1 MPSHRPHPS
10 PDVLILEE
18 FLPFR
23 LSVLSNRISSAVAKL
38 YESRFDLKLPEWRIM
53 AILGRNPNLTA
64 SQIVDIS
71 QMDKV
76 AISRAV
82 KRLVAMGRLTAT
94 DDPDDAR
101 RQRLNLSEAGRKI
114 YEQIVPLA
122 LGVEEKLLARMSE
135 DERAALQDAITRLS
149 QAAARLE

>member
-101 RQRLNLSEAGRKI
+101 RQRLNLSEAGWKI

-122 LGVEEKLLARMSE
+122 LRVEEKLLARMSE

>member
-82 KRLVAMGRLTAT
+82 KRLVEMGRLTAT

>member
-1 MPSHRPHPS
+1 
-10 PDVLILEE
+10 
-18 FLPFR
+18 
-23 LSVLSNRISSAVAKL
+23 RISSAVAKL

-101 RQRLNLSEAGRKI
+101 RQRLNLSEAGWKI

>member
-1 MPSHRPHPS
+1 MPSRTPVS
-10 PDVLILEE
+10 DSGVLILEE

-38 YESRFDLKLPEWRIM
+38 YEDRFDLKLPEWRIM
-53 AILGRNPNLTA
+53 AILGRNPGLTA

-71 QMDKV
+71 RMDKV

-82 KRLVAMGRLTAT
+82 KRLVEMGRLTAIG
-94 DDPDDAR
+94 DPDDAR
-101 RQRLNLSEAGRKI
+101 RQRLNLSDKGRQI

-122 LGVEEKLLARMSE
+122 LSVEEKLLADMSE
-135 DERAALQDAITRLS
+135 DERTALHEAITRLDRAS
-149 QAAARLE
+149 SKLD

>member
-101 RQRLNLSEAGRKI
+101 RQRLNLSEAGWKI

>member
-82 KRLVAMGRLTAT
+82 KRLVEMGRLTAT

-149 QAAARLE
+149 QAAARLD

>member
-1 MPSHRPHPS
+1 MPSHHRS
-10 PDVLILEE
+10 STPDVLILEE

-38 YESRFDLKLPEWRIM
+38 YEARFDLKLPEWRIM

-94 DDPDDAR
+94 NDPDDAR
-101 RQRLNLSEAGRKI
+101 RQRLNLSQNGWKI
-114 YEQIVPLA
+114 YDQVVPLA
-122 LGVEEKLLARMSE
+122 LSVEEKLLASMSE
-135 DERAALQDAITRLS
+135 DERAALQAAITRLG
-149 QAAARLE
+149 QAAARLD

>member
-101 RQRLNLSEAGRKI
+101 RQRLNLSEAGWKI

-149 QAAARLE
+149 QAAARLD

>member
-101 RQRLNLSEAGRKI
+101 RQRLNLSEAGWKI

-122 LGVEEKLLARMSE
+122 LGVEEQLLARMSE

>member
-82 KRLVAMGRLTAT
+82 KRLVEMGRLTAT

-101 RQRLNLSEAGRKI
+101 RQRLNLSEAGWKI

-149 QAAARLE
+149 QAAARLD

>member
-1 MPSHRPHPS
+1 MPLS
-10 PDVLILEE
+10 DAGVLILEE

-23 LSVLSNRISSAVAKL
+23 LSVLSNRVSSAVARL
-38 YESRFDLKLPEWRIM
+38 YEDRFDLKLPEWRIM

-71 QMDKV
+71 RMDKV

-82 KRLVAMGRLTAT
+82 KRLVEMGRLSAT
-94 DDPDDAR
+94 GDPHDAR
-101 RQRLNLSEAGRKI
+101 RQRLNLSAEGWKI

-122 LGVEEKLLARMSE
+122 LGVEEKLLADMSE
-135 DERAALQDAITRLS
+135 DERAALHAAITRLDR
-149 QAAARLE
+149 AAAKLD

>member
-82 KRLVAMGRLTAT
+82 KRLVEMGRLTAT

-101 RQRLNLSEAGRKI
+101 RQRLNLSE
-114 YEQIVPLA
+114 
-122 LGVEEKLLARMSE
+122 
-135 DERAALQDAITRLS
+135 
-149 QAAARLE
+149 

>member
-82 KRLVAMGRLTAT
+82 KRLVEMGRLTAT

-101 RQRLNLSEAGRKI
+101 RQRLNLSEAGWKI

>member
-1 MPSHRPHPS
+1 MPSHRPPPT

-23 LSVLSNRISSAVAKL
+23 LSVLSNRISSAVARL
-38 YESRFDLKLPEWRIM
+38 YEARFDLKLPEWRIM

-94 DDPDDAR
+94 GDPEDAR
-101 RQRLNLSEAGRKI
+101 RQRLNLSDTGRAI
-114 YEQIVPLA
+114 YDQIVPLA
-122 LGVEEKLLARMSE
+122 LSVEEKLLASMSAE
-135 DERAALQDAITRLS
+135 ERAALHAALTRLG
-149 QAAARLE
+149 QAAARLD

>member
-1 MPSHRPHPS
+1 MPSRTPVS
-10 PDVLILEE
+10 DSGVLILEE

-38 YESRFDLKLPEWRIM
+38 YEDRFDLKLPEWRIM

-71 QMDKV
+71 RMDKV

-82 KRLVAMGRLTAT
+82 KRLVEMGRLTAT
-94 DDPDDAR
+94 GDPDDAR
-101 RQRLNLSEAGRKI
+101 RQRLNLSGAGWKI

-122 LGVEEKLLARMSE
+122 LGVEEKLLADMSE
-135 DERAALQDAITRLS
+135 EERTALHAAITRLDE
-149 QAAARLE
+149 AAARLD

>member
-149 QAAARLE
+149 QAAARLD